1 MYHKP
6 FSAGVDVVKPN
17 SVEAREPVLA
27 AEAAPSRFLRD
38 YIDTDLYNSIR
49 DAVCVG
55 WPQSLVADPS
65 SKQMLDDIVFVRYD
79 KALEFVVPWI
89 RRFVPDPDARI
100 IDFGCGSGSSTAAL
114 ATHFT
119 SVLGLDII
127 EAEAEAARDRCRLMG
142 VKNCEFDAQSPE
154 AILDRC
160 ERESYDVIVLHAVVE
175 HLLEAEKLDYLRR
188 LWKAL
193 VPGGHL
199 FVVETPN
206 RYAYFDGHT
215 FSQPFLH
222 LLPDEILRPMLRSTP
237 SIRLAEALDEAYL
250 RDGTAGFS
258 EQRHRFGMGV
268 GYHDFEVALPDDLC
282 EILVGDGFDEEIIW
296 FFPLDI
302 NDHLLLSFWH
312 RQSLSVPAGFARSV
326 LSLAFQKP
334 RTQEERELNRHR
346 NAERSLSIIRTHSL
360 SAQLDA
366 TERRISELDSHPAQ
380 ASPHGLRPIVQLVR
394 QVGRRV
400 RGRR

>member
-1 MYHKP
+1 M
-6 FSAGVDVVKPN
+6 
-17 SVEAREPVLA
+17 SVEASGLGA
-27 AEAAPSRFLRD
+27 IAAPSRFLSD
-38 YIDTDLYNSIR
+38 YIDVDLYGAIR

-55 WPQSLVADPS
+55 WPQSLIADPS

-89 RRFVPDPDARI
+89 RRFAPDPHARV

-127 EAEAEAARDRCRLMG
+127 EAEVQAARDRCRLMG
-142 VKNCEFDAQSPE
+142 VTNCEFDAQTPD

-237 SIRLAEALDEAYL
+237 SLRFAEALDEAYL
-250 RDGTAGFS
+250 RDGAAGFS
-258 EQRHRFGMGV
+258 AQRHRFGMGV
-268 GYHDFEVALPDDLC
+268 GYHDFEVAFAEDLF
-282 EILVGDGFDEEIIW
+282 EILVGDGFDDEIIW

-302 NDHLLLSFWH
+302 NDHLLLSFWD
-312 RQSLSVPAGFARSV
+312 RQSLPVPAGFARSV

-334 RTQEERELNRHR
+334 TTQEERELNRQK
-346 NAERSLSIIRTHSL
+346 NVDRSSSVIRTHSL

-366 TERRISELDSHPAQ
+366 TERRLDELITHPAQ
-380 ASPHGLRPIVQLVR
+380 ASRDSRWPIAELAR
-394 QVGRRV
+394 AAGRRIRRVGV
-400 RGRR
+400 R